1 MDENLK
7 ENFKK
12 IKAVMFDVDG
22 VFFSG
27 QVFIHPTD
35 GEFLKP
41 RSFVDGQGISLLRA
55 IGIRIAFITG
65 EHGFISYIVEKL
77 NALPSVKDG
86 TWPNIDLFTGHVGL
100 SKADIAEKWLQ
111 GIGVTFEECAYM
123 WDDIAD
129 YQLLKKVG
137 LAAAPVQAEK
147 IVRDIAH

>member
-65 EHGFISYIVEKL
+65 EHRFIDHIVEKL
-77 NALPSVKDG
+77 NSLSSVKDG
-86 TWPNIDLFTGHVGL
+86 TWPPIYLSTGRVGL
-100 SKADIAEKWLQ
+100 GKVEIAEQWLKE
-111 GIGVTFEECAYM
+111 IGVAFEECSYM
-123 WDDIAD
+123 GDDLAD
-129 YQLLKKVG
+129 YQL
-137 LAAAPVQAEK
+137 
-147 IVRDIAH
+147 